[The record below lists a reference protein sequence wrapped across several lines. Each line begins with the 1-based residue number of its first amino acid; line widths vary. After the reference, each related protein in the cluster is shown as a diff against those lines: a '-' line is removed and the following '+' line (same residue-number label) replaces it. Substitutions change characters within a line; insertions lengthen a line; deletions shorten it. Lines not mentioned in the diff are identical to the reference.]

1 MGDGRE
7 VALPHGANADWRL
20 ESEALIA
27 SEPAFGLSLA
37 HVAAVRARV
46 AARRPYRPFAIGSA
60 SASAQ
65 DGALL
70 RLHLLTLLSRRLGDE
85 AAARRYAAERRT
97 MDNGSSS
104 ALAVILER
112 SERAEV
118 ARAANRPADA
128 VSELE
133 KVQFGIVAARPAH
146 VGVRERFAH
155 AEALVALGRDEAA
168 LPWFESIAGA
178 YDLPFLAIAQLRQ
191 GQIHERAGRRAR
203 SAECYRRALKLWR
216 AADKGLAPLVDQAR
230 AGLARVQ

>member
-1 MGDGRE
+1 MRNQNASVLVGLLWCLALVSVIVIGVLHSGQMDLQVVKNQGDRIQAHYL
-7 VALPHGANADWRL
+7 ALAGVEKAK
-20 ESEALIA
+20 
-27 SEPAFGLSLA
+27 
-37 HVAAVRARV
+37 
-46 AARRPYRPFAIGSA
+46 
-60 SASAQ
+60 
-65 DGALL
+65 ALL
-70 RLHLLTLLSRRLGDE
+70 YQDAITRKRASQNHSGDLYNSPTPFRDIRLG
-85 AAARRYAAERRT
+85 R
-97 MDNGSSS
+97 GSFR
-104 ALAVILER
+104 VFHQGDPEKG
-112 SERAEV
+112 
-118 ARAANRPADA
+118 
-128 VSELE
+128 E